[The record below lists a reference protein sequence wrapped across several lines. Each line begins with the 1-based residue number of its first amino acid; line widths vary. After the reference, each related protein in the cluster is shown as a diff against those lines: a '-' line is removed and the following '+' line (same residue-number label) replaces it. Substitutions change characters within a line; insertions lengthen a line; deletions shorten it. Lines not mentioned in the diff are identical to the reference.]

1 MNILS
6 ILSSALFPAGLDL
19 IKDVIHKVF
28 KINPAQA
35 RSVDEQIKLQTAE
48 IEKLR
53 ALAELDKPAGEISR
67 WVADLRAS
75 IRYILALIIFGLTG
89 IVIFVNVDPSL
100 KEAMLNLSGIV
111 FGFFFGDRVYINL
124 RGGKK

>member
-6 ILSSALFPAGLDL
+6 VLSSALFPAGVDL
-19 IKDVIHKVF
+19 VKDVVHKVF

-35 RSVDEQIKLQTAE
+35 RSVDDEIRLQTAE

-89 IVIFVNVDPSL
+89 FSLFVKIDLSL
-100 KEAMLNLSGIV
+100 KEALLNLSGIV

>member
-1 MNILS
+1 MNLLS
-6 ILSSALFPAGLDL
+6 MLASAVFPAGVDL
-19 IKDVIHKVF
+19 ITGVVNKVF
-28 KINPAQA
+28 KIKASAPK
-35 RSVDEQIKLQTAE
+35 SVDEEIRLMTAE
-48 IEKLR
+48 VEKVR

-89 IVIFVNVDPSL
+89 LSIFVNVDPSL
-100 KEAMLNLSGIV
+100 KEALLNLSGIV